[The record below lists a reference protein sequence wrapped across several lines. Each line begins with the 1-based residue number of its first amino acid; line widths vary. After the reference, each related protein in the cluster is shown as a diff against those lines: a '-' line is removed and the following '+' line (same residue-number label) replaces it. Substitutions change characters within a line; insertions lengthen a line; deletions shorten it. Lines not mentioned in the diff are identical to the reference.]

1 VVLRQGSLSR
11 SASPIEVALVY
22 GAACG
27 FAQAP
32 LWRLYFLF
40 CHANEI
46 YLSFFI
52 GCWLAAAA
60 VGALLAKPL
69 PSSAAPWF
77 ALFPAAS
84 PLISSIAVYPLV
96 SGGVQGVVPTLLCA
110 IAIATLLATPS
121 ALASGALFSLLARRI
136 GAARL
141 YALESAGFAAA
152 SLLVDL
158 LILPHYGN
166 AAALILAGIA
176 SLWLVVRLSPH
187 LYITVTFSA
196 LALIL
201 SLTANMAAFALLISH
216 HQGKFLSVSYTPA
229 GPVVRTSQRN
239 GETLYLSG
247 SPVVPPDLVAS
258 ITAPLVRP
266 PVLVMAY
273 DPRPFKKAFKSR
285 GIKRFVALSLEPA
298 LAPFVEAQPKEP
310 CYFLS
315 HTESHFHSA
324 VVCLSAPT
332 TVAAGRFVNRS
343 FFRLLKKRAD
353 SVIVA
358 LAAPSGMVS
367 DAYCDF
373 AASVLRAFGKP
384 SFINYQAMMGIVLIS
399 NRPLGGGEF
408 ASRSFINSVSRS
420 DAPAATVLNLASQRA
435 GITYSMLEVAGYAP
449 IFLRSA
455 VCGWVVWAVFLALC
469 LFFVLR
475 GGGRSCAILTA
486 GAASTFC
493 HLSVFAAI
501 QLRLGML
508 YALLATVSALFM
520 VGVAAGAFIRRGAL
534 FFSGPVGVAFLFV
547 GLLTEGYV
555 SGALLLAASFCSG
568 VGLGVVFGRC
578 AKEGGVAFALDMG
591 GAVCGLM
598 LFMMLLLHGFLGVGI
613 AVAGVWALCGFSLIR
628 ATGVTGAT

>member
-1 VVLRQGSLSR
+1 VVLRQASLSR
-11 SASPIEVALVY
+11 SASLIEVALVY

-52 GCWLAAAA
+52 GGWLIAAA
-60 VGALLAKPL
+60 VGALLARPL
-69 PSSAAPWF
+69 PAGFAPWL

-96 SGGVQGVVPTLLCA
+96 SGGVQGVVPTLA
-110 IAIATLLATPS
+110 SAVAIATLLAAPS
-121 ALASGALFSLLARRI
+121 ALASGALFSLLARRV
-136 GAARL
+136 GAAKL

-152 SLLVDL
+152 SLIVDI

-166 AAALILAGIA
+166 AAALILAGAA
-176 SLWLVVRLSPH
+176 SLWLVLRLSPR
-187 LYITVTFSA
+187 LYITITFSA

-229 GPVVRTSQRN
+229 GPVVRTRQRN

-266 PVLVMAY
+266 PVLVIAQN
-273 DPRPFKKAFKSR
+273 PRPFRKAFKSR

-298 LAPFVEAQPKEP
+298 LAPFVEAQPYEP
-310 CYFLS
+310 RCFLTD
-315 HTESHFHSA
+315 TESHFRSA

-343 FFRLLKKRAD
+343 FFRLLRRRAD
-353 SVIVA
+353 FVIVA
-358 LAAPSGMVS
+358 LAAPSGMVTG
-367 DAYCDF
+367 AYRDF

-384 SFINYQAMMGIVLIS
+384 LFLNYQPMMGIVLIS
-399 NRPLGGGEF
+399 NRPLGGAEF
-408 ASRSFINSVSRS
+408 ASRSFTGSVSRS
-420 DAPAATVLNLASQRA
+420 DAPAATILNLASQRA

-449 IFLRSA
+449 LFLRSA
-455 VCGWVVWAVFLALC
+455 VCGWIVWAVFVAFC
-469 LFFVLR
+469 LFWALR
-475 GGGRSCAILTA
+475 GQERSCAILTA

-520 VGVAAGAFIRRGAL
+520 VGVAVGAFVRRGTL
-534 FFSGPVGVAFLFV
+534 FLSGPAGVVFLFV
-547 GLLTEGYV
+547 GLLTGGYV
-555 SGALLLAASFCSG
+555 SGAFLLAASFCSG
-568 VGLGVVFGRC
+568 AGLGVVFGRC
-578 AKEGGVAFALDMG
+578 AKEGGVAFALDMS

-598 LFMMLLLHGFLGVGI
+598 LFMLLLLHGFLGVGV
-613 AVAGVWALCGFSLIR
+613 AVTGVWALCGFSLIR
-628 ATGVTGAT
+628 ATGATGAT

>member
-1 VVLRQGSLSR
+1 MSR
-11 SASPIEVALVY
+11 SASHIEVALVY

-46 YLSFFI
+46 YLSFFVAV
-52 GCWLAAAA
+52 WLVAAA
-60 VGALLAKPL
+60 VGALLARPL
-69 PSSAAPWF
+69 PTSFAPWL

-96 SGGVQGVVPTLLCA
+96 SGGVQGVVPTLACA
-110 IAIATLLATPS
+110 VAIATLLAAPS
-121 ALASGALFSLLARRI
+121 ALASGALFSLLARRV
-136 GAARL
+136 GAAKL

-152 SLLVDL
+152 SLIVDL

-166 AAALILAGIA
+166 AAALILAGAA
-176 SLWLVVRLSPH
+176 SLWLVLRLSPH
-187 LYITVTFSA
+187 LYITITFSA

-216 HQGKFLSVSYTPA
+216 HQGKFLSVSYTSA
-229 GPVVRTSQRN
+229 GPVVRTRQRN

-266 PVLVMAY
+266 PVLVIAQN
-273 DPRPFKKAFKSR
+273 PRPFKKAFENR

-298 LAPFVEAQPKEP
+298 LAPFVDAQPYEP
-310 CYFLS
+310 RCFLTDTQS
-315 HTESHFHSA
+315 RFRSA

-343 FFRLLKKRAD
+343 FFRLLRRRAD
-353 SVIVA
+353 FVIVA
-358 LAAPSGMVS
+358 LAAPSGMVTA
-367 DAYCDF
+367 AYRDF

-384 SFINYQAMMGIVLIS
+384 LFLNYQPMIGIVLIS
-399 NRPLGGGEF
+399 NRPLGGAEF
-408 ASRSFINSVSRS
+408 ASRSFTGSVSRS
-420 DAPAATVLNLASQRA
+420 NAPAATILNLASQRA

-455 VCGWVVWAVFLALC
+455 VCGWIVWAVFVAFC
-469 LFFVLR
+469 LFWALR
-475 GGGRSCAILTA
+475 RQQRPCAILTA

-520 VGVAAGAFIRRGAL
+520 VGVAVGALIRRGTL
-534 FFSGPVGVAFLFV
+534 FLSGPAGVAFLFA

-555 SGALLLAASFCSG
+555 CGAFLLAASFCSG
-568 VGLGVVFGRC
+568 AALGVVFANC
-578 AKEGGVAFALDMG
+578 AREGSVAFALDMG

-598 LFMMLLLHGFLGVGI
+598 LFMLLLLHGFLGVGV
-613 AVAGVWALCGFSLIR
+613 ALAGVWALCGFSLIR
-628 ATGVTGAT
+628 ATRATGAT